1 MTTNNK
7 PRSIQQITKKVAKKE
22 MTFDSYLQRQSG
34 QWTKIQKSKLIDTIL
49 REYPIP
55 PVYAVSPKAG
65 EESVIDGCQRIT
77 TICEYIAGEFKL
89 SKGLKPIPCN
99 GTIEFID
106 GKKFGELPEVLKDRI
121 LNTDLTIV
129 ILSDCKDDELIEVF
143 DRLNGGKPLSTPQK
157 NKVYMGASLANL
169 ISNASN
175 SPVLKRTMTATQQ
188 KLDINQGVVV
198 EALMLLLA
206 DEYPVSGFNKANIQQ
221 FLSEYAPNFRVGD
234 LDRLGEVIEILD
246 EVIPTDCKTIKKI
259 MLPPIIKALEPIRN
273 EPEKVKRFKGKLETF
288 LLNPSAHSEYMTYA
302 THHTSNKE
310 NIEGRVAFFEKM
322 AGA

>member
-65 EESVIDGCQRIT
+65 EENVIDGCQRIT

-302 THHTSNKE
+302 AHHTSNKE